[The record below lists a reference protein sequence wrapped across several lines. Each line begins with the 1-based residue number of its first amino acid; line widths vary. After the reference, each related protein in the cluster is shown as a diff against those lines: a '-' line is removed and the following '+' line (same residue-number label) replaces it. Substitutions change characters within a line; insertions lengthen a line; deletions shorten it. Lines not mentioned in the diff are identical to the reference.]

1 MFLVITINHTNKQPF
16 YPSNAFWLSDKK
28 QELLTL
34 REHLSSL
41 PVFGGVRVAHL
52 FIFLCCVFVLFVF
65 VLCLVYSMLP
75 LSLDCPLLIS
85 PTVFSNVY
93 LHQDCLSSNR
103 SCCSCHWIKLPIYIR
118 ESSNVHKSDN
128 FK

>member
-52 FIFLCCVFVLFVF
+52 SEITLESDRLC
-65 VLCLVYSMLP
+65 
-75 LSLDCPLLIS
+75 
-85 PTVFSNVY
+85 
-93 LHQDCLSSNR
+93 
-103 SCCSCHWIKLPIYIR
+103 
-118 ESSNVHKSDN
+118 
-128 FK
+128 